1 MGSSMNSTIFNDG
14 VATALKSWRRTA
26 KKKSKHGHHSVT
38 NSPVHLLHNYQHS
51 SLDSLHTSPNGHF
64 EMEDLAFQR
73 KQSGDEDHSMH
84 SKQEKEIQGQGSS
97 QLPPSPGTIHTQ
109 HEINVSP
116 SDFAFC

>member
-14 VATALKSWRRTA
+14 VATALKSWHRTA

-38 NSPVHLLHNYQHS
+38 NSPVHLLRNYQHS
-51 SLDSLHTSPNGHF
+51 NLDSLHASPNDHF

-84 SKQEKEIQGQGSS
+84 SEQEKEIQEQSSS

-109 HEINVSP
+109 HKINVSP
-116 SDFAFC
+116 SDFAFR